1 MSTERGS
8 GVPTTRRYSPGKKA
22 STVRT
27 RKRARDGP
35 SRRVAARIGN
45 GFESVRMLVK
55 YADVDDRHV
64 GGVNAAEVRRVR
76 ALAQEKCELR
86 CANVILK

>member
-1 MSTERGS
+1 
-8 GVPTTRRYSPGKKA
+8 
-22 STVRT
+22 
-27 RKRARDGP
+27 
-35 SRRVAARIGN
+35 
-45 GFESVRMLVK
+45 MLVK